1 MKVLRSVA
9 EARAFRAE
17 SATASVG
24 FVPTMGALHEGH
36 ASLVKRAVGEND
48 LAVVSIFVNPTQFGP
63 NEDFA
68 AYPRDEPADLALCEK
83 LGAAVVFA
91 RSAEEMYPAGDATR
105 VQPGPIAARLEGAAR
120 PGHFAGVATVLTKLF
135 AIVGPDVAYFGQKD
149 FQQLRVVQ
157 TVARDLRLDVRIAG
171 CPTVRDPDG
180 LAISSRNRYL
190 SGQDRQSALALSRA
204 LNAAKEDWSRG
215 ERDPARL
222 RDRVQR
228 AASKGAGVALEYVS
242 VADPI
247 TLAELDRPAER
258 ALISLAGRVG
268 KTRLIDNVLLG
279 MALEEV
285 A

>member
-1 MKVLRSVA
+1 
-9 EARAFRAE
+9 
-17 SATASVG
+17 
-24 FVPTMGALHEGH
+24 MGALHEGH
-36 ASLVKRAVGEND
+36 ASLVERAVGEND

-63 NEDFA
+63 HEDFA
-68 AYPRDEPADLALCEK
+68 AYPRDETADLALCEK
-83 LGAAVVFA
+83 LGAALVFA
-91 RSAEEMYPAGDATR
+91 PTAVEMYPAGDATR
-105 VQPGPIAARLEGAAR
+105 VQPGPIAERLEGAAR

-135 AIVGPDVAYFGQKD
+135 AIMRPDVAYFGQKD

-157 TVARDLRLDVRIAG
+157 TVARDLRLAVRIAG

-190 SGQDRQSALALSRA
+190 SGEERKKALAISRA

-215 ERDPARL
+215 ERDPLKL

-228 AASKGAGVALEYVS
+228 VASAGAGVALEYVS

-247 TLAELDRPAER
+247 TLAELDSPAER

-268 KTRLIDNVLLG
+268 KTRLIDNLLLG
-279 MALEEV
+279 IALEEV

>member
-1 MKVLRSVA
+1 LKVLRSVA
-9 EARAFRAE
+9 EARAFRAG

-63 NEDFA
+63 HEDFA
-68 AYPRDEPADLALCEK
+68 AYPRDETADLALCEK
-83 LGAAVVFA
+83 LGAALVFA
-91 RSAEEMYPAGDATR
+91 PTAVEMYPAGDATR
-105 VQPGPIAARLEGAAR
+105 VQPGPIAERLEGAAR

-135 AIVGPDVAYFGQKD
+135 AIMRPDVAYFGQKD

-157 TVARDLRLDVRIAG
+157 TVARDLRLAVRIAG

-190 SGQDRQSALALSRA
+190 SGEERKKALAISRA

-215 ERDPARL
+215 ERDPLKL

-228 AASKGAGVALEYVS
+228 VASAGAGVALEYVS

-247 TLAELDRPAER
+247 TLAELDSPAER

-268 KTRLIDNVLLG
+268 KTRLIDNLLLG
-279 MALEEV
+279 VALEEV